1 MNTEKNLAKQIK
13 EDIIRCKGGKKM
25 VDNMITHPRLQE
37 IKAPA
42 HVAIFSYVG
51 DV

>member
-1 MNTEKNLAKQIK
+1 MENFKSPEH
-13 EDIIRCKGGKKM
+13 IID
-25 VDNMITHPRLQE
+25 V

-51 DV
+51 DVQ